1 MYSASIALY
10 GGTLLPYYLKEGAN
24 WGMDLADVKTS
35 IDAAR
40 AEGKQVRGLVFI
52 NPGNPTGQC
61 LSYDMLAN
69 LVKFAHTERLVLM
82 ADEVY

>member
-40 AEGKQVRGLVFI
+40 AEGKQVGVGCCVFI
-52 NPGNPTGQC
+52 CRTVVCG
-61 LSYDMLAN
+61 
-69 LVKFAHTERLVLM
+69 
-82 ADEVY
+82 